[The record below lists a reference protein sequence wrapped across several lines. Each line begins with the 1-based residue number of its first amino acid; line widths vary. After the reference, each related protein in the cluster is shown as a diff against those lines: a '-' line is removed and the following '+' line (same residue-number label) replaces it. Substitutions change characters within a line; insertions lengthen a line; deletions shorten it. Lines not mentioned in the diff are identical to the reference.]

1 MNALPAWEFTIAQ
14 AQQSAQQSQLSN
26 SLINQNGQDII
37 YLGVG
42 LMAIV
47 VILVIGLLSRRMEY
61 AIVFSLILAAVIIIL
76 VTLV

>member
-1 MNALPAWEFTIAQ
+1 MNVLLAAKSTIAQ
-14 AQQSAQQSQLSN
+14 AQQPSQQSQLAN
-26 SLINQNGQDII
+26 PLINQNGQDII
-37 YLGVG
+37 YLGMG

-61 AIVFSLILAAVIIIL
+61 AIVFSLILAAVIIVL